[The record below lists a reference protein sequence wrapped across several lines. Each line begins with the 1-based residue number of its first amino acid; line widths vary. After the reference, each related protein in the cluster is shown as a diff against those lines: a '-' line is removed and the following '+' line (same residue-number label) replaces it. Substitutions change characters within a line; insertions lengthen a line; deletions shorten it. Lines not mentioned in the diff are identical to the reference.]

1 MSSRVHVGLCHVG
14 RWSWLLPAQRRP
26 GLAPVPAPRGAGQPR
41 PHSSRTLFL
50 GGAEPASWGVL
61 RGCPAHGQ
69 GASPL
74 LACTLSGSRPEGRP
88 SCDGRGSCGLR
99 SHEMGTRRGTQTGR
113 GEQTRQTARGR
124 VRERGHAGDTAQGH
138 GTGGRHAHGHTGV
151 PPAGRA
157 GGGCT
162 QTRALPLPFFF
173 RTEACKQKGE
183 CESQAAHRPGPGCRA
198 HRTRPDPTLRACG
211 PDAGARA
218 SAAFRGPGHRG
229 RPSDRSRW

>member
-26 GLAPVPAPRGAGQPR
+26 GLAPVPAPRGAGQPW

-50 GGAEPASWGVL
+50 GGAEPASWGAL

-99 SHEMGTRRGTQTGR
+99 SHEMGTRWGTQTGR

-124 VRERGHAGDTAQGH
+124 VRERAPRGGHSTGSRHRGTPRRRPHRGSPQG
-138 GTGGRHAHGHTGV
+138 V
-151 PPAGRA
+151 RA
-157 GGGCT
+157 G
-162 QTRALPLPFFF
+162 
-173 RTEACKQKGE
+173 
-183 CESQAAHRPGPGCRA
+183 AAHRLALSPYPSSSGRRLANRKGSVSPRRQRRPGPGCRA
-198 HRTRPDPTLRACG
+198 HRTRPDPILRACG

-229 RPSDRSRW
+229 RPSDGSGW